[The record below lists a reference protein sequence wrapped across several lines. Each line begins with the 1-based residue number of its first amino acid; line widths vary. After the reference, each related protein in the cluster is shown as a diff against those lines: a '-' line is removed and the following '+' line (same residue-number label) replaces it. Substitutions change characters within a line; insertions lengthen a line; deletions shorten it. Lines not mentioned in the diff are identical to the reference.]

1 MKRTMLLLSISV
13 IATLIPGWIN
23 LAEAQQPGKVPRV
36 GLLTSASTAVAATW
50 IDAFRQGLRDLGF
63 IEGKNIVL
71 EIRGGEAKPERISN
85 LAAELV
91 QLKVD
96 IIVTGGLAATHAAK
110 EATNTI
116 PIVMRYDSDPV
127 RRGVVDS
134 LAHPGGNITGLA
146 SITQELNGKRFE
158 LLAETVPGVKRIAVL
173 TSSRR
178 FAAREGRKYKKMVTA
193 ARALGVRL
201 QVLRA
206 RDPNTIDSAFLAMK
220 TKHAQALIVIP
231 SKAYIQHRE
240 HIIKHAAT
248 NRLPAIYF
256 QPIFVENGGLMSYG
270 PDFADEFRRLGI
282 FVDKILRGTKP
293 AGLPVQQPTK
303 FELMINL
310 KTAKQIGLTVP
321 PNVLA
326 RANEVIR

>member
-1 MKRTMLLLSISV
+1 MKLRTIGLIS
-13 IATLIPGWIN
+13 TLVLGFLAGP
-23 LAEAQQPGKVPRV
+23 LPAEAQQPGKVPRV

-146 SITQELNGKRFE
+146 SISQELNGKRFE

-178 FAAREGRKYKKMVTA
+178 FAAGEGRRYKKMVTA
-193 ARALGVRL
+193 ARALGVKL
-201 QVLRA
+201 QVLLA
-206 RDPNTIDSAFLAMK
+206 RDPATIDNAFLAMK
-220 TKHAQALIVIP
+220 TEHAQALIVIP

-240 HIIKHAAT
+240 HIIKHAAK

-310 KTAKQIGLTVP
+310 KTAKQIGLTIP
-321 PNVLA
+321 PNVLV

>member
-1 MKRTMLLLSISV
+1 MKRTVLLLSISV
-13 IATLIPGWIN
+13 LATLILGWVN

-146 SITQELNGKRFE
+146 SITQGLNGKRFE

-178 FAAREGRKYKKMVTA
+178 FAAGEWRRFKKLVTA
-193 ARALGVRL
+193 ARALGVKL
-201 QVLRA
+201 QVLLA
-206 RDPNTIDSAFLAMK
+206 RDPATIDNAFLAMK
-220 TKHAQALIVIP
+220 TEHAQALIVIP

-240 HIIKHAAT
+240 HIIKHAAK

-310 KTAKQIGLTVP
+310 KTAKQIGLTIP
-321 PNVLA
+321 PNVLV